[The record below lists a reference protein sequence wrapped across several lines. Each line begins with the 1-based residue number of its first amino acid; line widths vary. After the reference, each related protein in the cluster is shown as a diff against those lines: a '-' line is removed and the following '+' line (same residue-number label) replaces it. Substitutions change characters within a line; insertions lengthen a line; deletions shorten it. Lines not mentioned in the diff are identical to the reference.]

1 MSPDLQEPEAA
12 FELRRDA
19 GSIEVRGDFSDHF
32 GVFDGNREVLLLDG
46 FPVYAAELVDL
57 VDEVADGV
65 GVGCICGIDAFY
77 AEFDGER
84 ETIVW
89 VESGLFVAG
98 VVAEEV
104 TACTK
109 VDVSSA
115 VWHEVIA
122 GSIEEDLV
130 FGFGLVDGDDVYG
143 DVKVQLVQAVEK
155 DVGFFCTH
163 DFVVMDDEPCGLAF
177 GSGKVDDGFFYRS
190 SEFLHLVFQE
200 VVEGVEYA
208 CVLE

>member
-1 MSPDLQEPEAA
+1 M
-12 FELRRDA
+12 RRDA
-19 GSIEVRGDFSDHF
+19 GSVEVRGDFSDHF
-32 GVFDGNREVLLLDG
+32 WVFDGNREVLLLDG
-46 FPVYAAELVDL
+46 FPVDAAELVDL

-104 TACTK
+104 TACTE

-130 FGFGLVDGDDVYG
+130 LLMETMYTGMSRFSL
-143 DVKVQLVQAVEK
+143 
-155 DVGFFCTH
+155 CR
-163 DFVVMDDEPCGLAF
+163 
-177 GSGKVDDGFFYRS
+177 RS
-190 SEFLHLVFQE
+190 RRMSASSSRMTL
-200 VVEGVEYA
+200 
-208 CVLE
+208 

>member
-65 GVGCICGIDAFY
+65 GVWCIRGVDAFY
-77 AEFDGER
+77 AEFDWER

-89 VESGLFVAG
+89 VESCVFVSC

-104 TACTK
+104 TACTE
-109 VDVSSA
+109 VDISTA
-115 VWHEVIA
+115 VWHEVS
-122 GSIEEDLV
+122 GCTIEEDLV
-130 FGFGLVDGDDVYG
+130 FGFGLVDRDDVHR
-143 DVKVQLVQAVEK
+143 DIEVQ
-155 DVGFFCTH
+155 F
-163 DFVVMDDEPCGLAF
+163 M
-177 GSGKVDDGFFYRS
+177 
-190 SEFLHLVFQE
+190 
-200 VVEGVEYA
+200 
-208 CVLE
+208 